1 MCHFLFYTSQVPLG
15 VILKNENKKSEM
27 IDIMEELQQYVP
39 ARKIAETEDG
49 GMEHEVV
56 HPILFGGDQLTAA
69 RARGSSELRI
79 NSDTP
84 KGRLEA
90 LTPVAEDWH
99 TTMTFLVVRWSDAII
114 IQCAPL

>member
-1 MCHFLFYTSQVPLG
+1 MYQLEKL
-15 VILKNENKKSEM
+15 LKLKT
-27 IDIMEELQQYVP
+27 V
-39 ARKIAETEDG
+39 AC
-49 GMEHEVV
+49 MEHEVV
-56 HPILFGGDQLTAA
+56 HPILFGGDQLTTA